1 MPGKLVEKPEKEAK
15 KGKAKKTD
23 RTKKRSNAKEKHE
36 DSDESSSEKATLNT
50 CGDIKETFKD
60 SHSKRKLED
69 GKDEPSDSTKS
80 TLKKVKREKRSSKD
94 KETVEQATAPNETQS
109 EPGDF
114 HNFRISKETIKLL
127 IAKGITALFPIQVA
141 TFDAIYDGQDVI
153 GRARTGTGK
162 TLSFALPIVE
172 RLMKDHRVTITKR
185 GRKPHVLVMAP
196 TRELANQ
203 VCREFDS
210 IAPQYRS
217 LCIYGGVPYESQEHG
232 MREGLDVV
240 VGTPGRIIDHL
251 KRENLN
257 LSDINYLVL
266 DEADQMLNI
275 GFADDMEEILKILMD
290 HKRSKLKTGE
300 RDFQVLLFSATL
312 PEWIWKIVGK
322 YLRPDR
328 VMVDLIGQQK
338 LKASE
343 TVQHLTMPCSYHMR
357 RNVMS
362 DVILVYGASRN
373 GHKGRT
379 ILFAETK
386 QEVNELALH
395 AGTRIDCQVLHGD
408 IPQKQRELTLAGFR
422 DGKFQC
428 LAATDVAARG
438 LDIPQV
444 DLIVQCEPPKDV
456 ETYIHRAGRTGRAGK
471 SGICLLFY
479 KPDQEPMVK
488 MIEKRAGITFSRV
501 CAPQPADIIA
511 ASSME
516 LSNSL
521 KQVPDMVLPY
531 FKDTA
536 CTMIEEYGAEKA
548 LCLTLAKL
556 SGHVS
561 VIRNRSLLT
570 CAEGFTT
577 MLVRTTYDIR
587 TTSYIWNILGKKVP
601 DLKEGGHIRG
611 MRLCADHRGVIFDI
625 PDGRAQELVDHW
637 SPETYITIE
646 IAKKIPDLLEREG
659 VPATASSPSFYRD
672 RKRGRDSFA
681 SRSSFS
687 SRRFSS
693 GSRQS
698 SSSFGGFRSQKN

>member
-15 KGKAKKTD
+15 QKGKVKKGD
-23 RTKKRSNAKEKHE
+23 RTKKLSKTKRKHE
-36 DSDESSSEKATLNT
+36 ESDEDSSKKAILNT
-50 CGDIKETFKD
+50 YDDAEETSKD

-69 GKDEPSDSTKS
+69 GTEEHSDSAKS
-80 TLKKVKREKRSSKD
+80 TLKKVKRGKVSSKD
-94 KETVEQATAPNETQS
+94 KGTVEQSATPNEAPS

-114 HNFRISKETIKLL
+114 RNFRISKETIKLL
-127 IAKGITALFPIQVA
+127 TAKGISTLFPIQVA
-141 TFDAIYDGQDVI
+141 TFDAIYDGRDVI

-203 VCREFDS
+203 VCKEFES
-210 IAPQYRS
+210 IAPQYHC
-217 LCIYGGVPYESQEHG
+217 LCIYGGVPYESQEQG

-251 KRENLN
+251 RRENLN
-257 LSDINYLVL
+257 LSDINYLVM

-275 GFADDMEEILKILMD
+275 GFADDMEEILKILME
-290 HKRSKLKTGE
+290 HKQSKLKTGE

-312 PEWIWKIVGK
+312 PEWIWKVVGK
-322 YLRPDR
+322 YLQPDR

-343 TVQHLTMPCSYHMR
+343 TVQHLAMPCSYHMR

-362 DVILVYGASRN
+362 DVILVYGTSRN
-373 GHKGRT
+373 GHQGRT

-438 LDIPQV
+438 LDISQV

-456 ETYIHRAGRTGRAGK
+456 ETYIHRSGRTGRAGK
-471 SGICLLFY
+471 SGTCLLFY
-479 KPDQEPMVK
+479 KPDQEPLVK

-501 CAPQPADIIA
+501 GAPQPADIIA

-516 LSNSL
+516 LSNGL
-521 KQVPDMVLPY
+521 KHVPDMVLPY
-531 FKDTA
+531 FKDIA
-536 CTMIEEYGAEKA
+536 CTLIEEYGAEKA

-561 VIRNRSLLT
+561 AIKNRSLLT

-611 MRLCADHRGVIFDI
+611 MRLCADSRGVVFDI

-637 SPETYITIE
+637 GPESYITIE
-646 IAKKIPDLLEREG
+646 IAKKIPELLEREA
-659 VPATASSPSFYRD
+659 PLTTYSPSSYRD
-672 RKRGRDSFA
+672 RKGSRNSFG

-687 SRRFSS
+687 SRGFSS

-698 SSSFGGFRSQKN
+698 STSSGGFRSRKN